1 MRERTAAEVERL
13 QRESHQSS
21 QGARAELIRVTQDA
35 RADADRIREEAR
47 TMLERARAEVA
58 ALAARREDITRQL
71 GHLSGVIEALAVPET
86 RTSTTPTSPHEETEQ
101 ATR

>member
-1 MRERTAAEVERL
+1 
-13 QRESHQSS
+13 
-21 QGARAELIRVTQDA
+21 
-35 RADADRIREEAR
+35 
-47 TMLERARAEVA
+47 VA

-86 RTSTTPTSPHEETEQ
+86 TRTSTTPTSTTPTSTTPTSPHEETEQ